1 MNRKVFNFICCV
13 VIIIIFSFTNVY
25 LFKNYS
31 LNTIFI
37 LDIIFSSLIFIFF
50 AIYLHFYKKARD
62 NKIKNIYD
70 YMNNILNDDYSL
82 DIRDYNEEELSILKN
97 QIYKI
102 TTKLKDQTELA
113 QNEKKNLEIIL
124 SDISHQ
130 IKTPLTSMYVINDL
144 LMNDQLTKKQK
155 KEILTKNQNQLE
167 RIEWLVTSLLKL
179 SRLDNGFVEL
189 KKKNVNSKEL
199 INKVVEPLKIPIE
212 VKKQKLVLDVQNID
226 LN

>member
-144 LMNDQLTKKQK
+144 LMDDKLNK
-155 KEILTKNQNQLE
+155 KEQKEFLIKNHQQLE
-167 RIEWLVTSLLKL
+167 RIEWLVSSLLKL
-179 SRLDNGFVEL
+179 SRLDSGVIKLKEEKVTVE
-189 KKKNVNSKEL
+189 EL
-199 INKVVEPLKIPIE
+199 INKA
-212 VKKQKLVLDVQNID
+212 VL
-226 LN
+226 